1 MAAKDLLVHNGSDG
15 QAVEAVGEGFPEF
28 NVVAS
33 LACPEEG
40 DGL

>member
-1 MAAKDLLVHNGSDG
+1 MIDLLVHDGSDG
-15 QAVEAVGEGFPEF
+15 QAVEAVGEGFPQF

-40 DGL
+40 DGS